1 MSSKPHPRWSL
12 VAALAFVLLGS
23 VFPRGYM
30 PLHNGNRIII
40 ALCSG
45 GEAKSVSLDLGK
57 KDDLSRHAGSAYC
70 QGLLPAATV
79 LPGFPPIAHVTFDP
93 APRIFLPRARSAVST
108 ITVFDPNAPPQ
119 APPFA

>member
-12 VAALAFVLLGS
+12 FVALAFVLLGS

-30 PLHNGNRIII
+30 PIHNGDRIII

-57 KDDLSRHAGSAYC
+57 KDASPRHAGSAYC
-70 QGLLPAATV
+70 QGLLPAAAV
-79 LPGFPPIAHVTFDP
+79 LPEFPPIARVTFDP
-93 APRIFLPRARSAVST
+93 ATGIFLPRARLTVPAA
-108 ITVFDPNAPPQ
+108 TVFDPNAPPQ